1 MPHVML
7 VLALWMW
14 SLSAAASDTR
24 VSPSDCVVDGASVV
38 ANTPCQRAKPSITAG
53 ATVSYQ
59 CNTKNGKVFQ
69 QTPCNVGEE
78 VIHVYR
84 DNRNAASGLAA
95 QQSIVNALNQL
106 TRNNPTASGSR
117 TITVIG
123 KPPPAEDGKSDGY
136 RELDRSPKA
145 SSF

>member
-1 MPHVML
+1 MPIILIAV
-7 VLALWMW
+7 ALMMW
-14 SLSAAASDTR
+14 SLPAAASDNR
-24 VSPSDCVVDGASVV
+24 VRPSDCVVDGANVV

-59 CNTKNGKVFQ
+59 CNTKNGLVFQ

-78 VIHVYR
+78 IIHVYR

-95 QQSIVNALNQL
+95 QQSIVDALNQL
-106 TRNNPTASGSR
+106 TKHNPTASGSR
-117 TITVIG
+117 HITIIG
-123 KPPPAEDGKSDGY
+123 RPPPAEDGKADGY
-136 RELDRSPKA
+136 RKVDRSPKA